1 MPMAASC
8 PILISRVTD
17 MRADNEAQVIEA
29 VRAARADAA
38 PLEIVAGGTRRG
50 VGRPLKDGNG
60 ADLAQLDVS
69 GLAGIRKYEPE
80 ELIVT
85 AAPATPLSEIVQT
98 LAEKNQRLG
107 FDPADWSQVL
117 GSNGIATLGGAVSAD
132 ASGSG
137 KLRHGPA
144 RDSLL
149 GFHAVNGLG
158 EAFRGGS
165 RVVKNVTGFDL
176 PKLMCG
182 AFGTLAVLTEVT
194 FRVYPRP
201 THSVTLCLEDMTI
214 DDGLAALRKIGHS
227 ALEPTG
233 LAYLPGALLGE
244 AGLPDAG
251 LSDEGRGAALIRLE
265 GAPQPLEEKV
275 AMAHGLLGRV
285 AARRVEDGI
294 GLFNRIGSG
303 TLFAGAVGDVWRVM
317 VAPADAPRVA
327 KELNISSWLADWA
340 GGVLWLA
347 APPSDAA
354 RIRAIAATARGQ
366 AMLLRAAPALRAS
379 LGLYA
384 PQPRA
389 LAELT
394 ARVKAAFDPLSLFNP
409 GRF

>member
-1 MPMAASC
+1 
-8 PILISRVTD
+8 
-17 MRADNEAQVIEA
+17 MRADSEAQVIEA
-29 VRAARADAA
+29 ARAARADAA

-50 VGRPLKDGNG
+50 VGRPMQGGHG

-69 GLAGIRKYEPE
+69 GLSGIRKYEPE

-85 AAPATPLSEIVQT
+85 AAPATPLSEIVQA

-107 FDPADWSQVL
+107 FDPADWSQLL
-117 GSNGIATLGGAVSAD
+117 GSNGVATLGGAVSAD

-149 GFHAVNGLG
+149 AFHAVNGLG
-158 EAFRGGS
+158 EACRGGS

-201 THSVTLCLEDMTI
+201 SHSVTLCLEDMTI
-214 DDGLAALRKIGHS
+214 DDGLAALRKIGRS

-251 LSDEGRGAALIRLE
+251 NGAALIRLE

-285 AARRVEDGI
+285 SARRVEDGI
-294 GLFNRIGSG
+294 GLFSRIGSG
-303 TLFAGAVGDVWRVM
+303 ALFASAVGDVWRVL

-327 KELNISSWLADWA
+327 KDLNASSWLADWA
-340 GGVLWLA
+340 GGVIWLA
-347 APPSDAA
+347 APPQDAA
-354 RIRAIAATARGQ
+354 RIRDIAAAARGQ
-366 AMLLRAAPALRAS
+366 AMLLRAAPDQRAS